1 MKNDRQKITPQK
13 GKIYREKVNSQQ
25 GYEDLEFT
33 GKTMKSASGVLYAM
47 QNDRGVE
54 WYSTSDLKGLK
65 CLTTQNKSS
74 GAKMKK
80 AKKQSRNPFAGA
92 TDIYLTKNKIAVTTV
107 KEEKRNN
114 VNVTTVKTK
123 YYEQNDANK
132 RILRKVKSEVRR
144 GRNGNKYE
152 QI

>member
-1 MKNDRQKITPQK
+1 
-13 GKIYREKVNSQQ
+13 
-25 GYEDLEFT
+25 
-33 GKTMKSASGVLYAM
+33 
-47 QNDRGVE
+47 
-54 WYSTSDLKGLK
+54 
-65 CLTTQNKSS
+65 
-74 GAKMKK
+74 MKK